1 MLLSFLQNRHLFLDI
16 ANRKDI
22 NIRIDGKFFKPRGVA
37 MDDLPA
43 NVKNFFNSKYID
55 NGELFI
61 LLELLS

>member
-1 MLLSFLQNRHLFLDI
+1 MFLDI